1 MFLQFK
7 KENMKD
13 FVFVNKTSGEKCT
26 LRTDIIDGNDRFTIM
41 YLEGV
46 RGTEFE
52 TIMPF
57 NQSTVM
63 TVAEMEK
70 WFKDYSTTYNGYIYG
85 GEQIV
90 VLEATTFNLVI
101 TPTITGATQCEIT
114 LNATKEGE
122 NPIQDVIT
130 LNNDQVKTLKILEGW
145 TYEIKLPKGE
155 INSGDPGSW
164 EADADKAIELAITI
178 PA

>member
-1 MFLQFK
+1 
-7 KENMKD
+7 MKD

-63 TVAEMEK
+63 TVAEMEE
-70 WFKDYSTTYNGYIYG
+70 WFKDYSTSLLLLLLR
-85 GEQIV
+85 EQ
-90 VLEATTFNLVI
+90 LSA
-101 TPTITGATQCEIT
+101 
-114 LNATKEGE
+114 
-122 NPIQDVIT
+122 
-130 LNNDQVKTLKILEGW
+130 
-145 TYEIKLPKGE
+145 KLR
-155 INSGDPGSW
+155 
-164 EADADKAIELAITI
+164 
-178 PA
+178 